1 MSDKAWRKE
10 VRSIVND
17 TIAEIEY
24 VPEAKGENH
33 WQTPAETLERGT
45 GDCEDIQLLIR
56 ARLIDFNLITKSR
69 LLLGIDDEYKVGH
82 AILKVW
88 HEGRPYHICNVR
100 GLSRKLQHFNT
111 TRGVGDQAL
120 DIHSGRKG

>member
-10 VRSIVND
+10 VRSIVDD

-24 VPEAKGENH
+24 VPEAENH
-33 WQTPAETLERGT
+33 WQTPAETLKLGT

-56 ARLIDFNLITKSR
+56 ARLIDFNLISKSR
-69 LLLGIDDEYKVGH
+69 LLLGVDDKYGEH
-82 AILKVW
+82 AVLKVW

-100 GLSRKLQHFNT
+100 GLIRKLRGFT
-111 TRGVGDQAL
+111 TIRSVGDLVL
-120 DIHSGRKG
+120 DVYSEVNRQ